1 MYRVTKRLYIAK
13 NNDAST
19 PFTASSPLLAQ
30 PQLRPGRGSRRTPSS
45 ASLRH
50 SRGSKHSPKGIPPK
64 KILSSGAKQK
74 HIADFGQ
81 TKHIYR
87 IYIYMVVDQY
97 SFILEWSFIA
107 EKIFRGS
114 FAASSRS
121 MVLQPCLANM
131 SRNMS

>member
-87 IYIYMVVDQY
+87 IYIYIWWLIN
-97 SFILEWSFIA
+97 ILSSWNGRSSR
-107 EKIFRGS
+107 KKS
-114 FAASSRS
+114 FADLSRPLREAWS
-121 MVLQPCLANM
+121 YNHV
-131 SRNMS
+131 